1 MSKPALAVSLLF
13 LLLAPSTTAARV
25 EPSVTT
31 VIHGQRDAAAG
42 AGVRA
47 RKHNGHGAAVLCGRP
62 LDLRFHRTSGDLY
75 IADAYAGLMRRS
87 GSPTGWTSTR
97 RRLLH
102 GQQRRVRAGAE
113 PDDDEARAEIY
124 DPRTGRVTVL
134 MSGLAYPNGVA
145 VSEDRTHTSLS
156 RSPDRVGCSGTGLKG
171 PRLARLSRSP
181 TCRGSVKLDGK
192 GGY

>member
-31 VIHGQRDAAAG
+31 VIHGQRLCCASGPESIAFDGNG
-42 AGVRA
+42 AP
-47 RKHNGHGAAVLCGRP
+47 VLCGRP

>member
-13 LLLAPSTTAARV
+13 LLLAPSTAARV

-31 VIHGQRDAAAG
+31 VIHGQRLCCASGPESIAFD
-42 AGVRA
+42 
-47 RKHNGHGAAVLCGRP
+47 GHGAPVLCGRP

-134 MSGLAYPNGVA
+134 ISGLEYPNGVA